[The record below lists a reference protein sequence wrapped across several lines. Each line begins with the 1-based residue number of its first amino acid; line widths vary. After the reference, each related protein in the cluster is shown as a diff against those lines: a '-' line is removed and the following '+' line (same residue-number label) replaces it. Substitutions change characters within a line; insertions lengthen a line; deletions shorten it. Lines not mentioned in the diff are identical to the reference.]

1 MVSWRGQWEPRGSG
15 GGQWGPEGLSGSRG
29 TWGGPG
35 RGLGGVSGGLMV
47 SQLGSSGS
55 QQVWH
60 GRGVVLSRVP
70 EGSVWSLGPKG
81 LSGLSSF
88 QWGPS
93 YGPLVPEL

>member
-1 MVSWRGQWEPRGSG
+1 
-15 GGQWGPEGLSGSRG
+15 
-29 TWGGPG
+29 
-35 RGLGGVSGGLMV
+35 MV

-81 LSGLSSF
+81 LRGLSSF